1 MDRSTK
7 WFARGARRK
16 DKLKRRLKRLIVA
29 TWAIT
34 VVGAL
39 AGIPFADTGF
49 GLPFMERIARF
60 EPQGGIE
67 TTESATSMLRFRTT
81 MFKTRPSPEPSPTE
95 EEEQVAPPPPTTIS
109 GIIYSAAA
117 EFGIDGSYLY
127 GVAVCESGLSTGAYN
142 AAGYYGLF
150 QFDESTWAS
159 YGYGSIYDPTAQART
174 AARLIAAGQSERWP
188 NCA

>member
-1 MDRSTK
+1 MDGSSSF
-7 WFARGARRK
+7 FARGARRK
-16 DKLKRRLKRLIVA
+16 ARLKRRLKRMAVA

-34 VVGAL
+34 VLGAL
-39 AGIPFADTGF
+39 AGLPFADAGL
-49 GLPFMERIARF
+49 GLPLMDRIARL

-81 MFKTRPSPEPSPTE
+81 MFKTRPTPEPTRTE
-95 EEEQVAPPPPTTIS
+95 QEEQVAPPPPTTIG

-117 EFGIDGSYLY
+117 EFGVDGAYLY
-127 GVAVCESGLSTGAYN
+127 SVAVCESGLSTGAYN

-150 QFDESTWAS
+150 QFDEATWAA

-174 AARLIAAGQSERWP
+174 AARLIAAGQTERWP